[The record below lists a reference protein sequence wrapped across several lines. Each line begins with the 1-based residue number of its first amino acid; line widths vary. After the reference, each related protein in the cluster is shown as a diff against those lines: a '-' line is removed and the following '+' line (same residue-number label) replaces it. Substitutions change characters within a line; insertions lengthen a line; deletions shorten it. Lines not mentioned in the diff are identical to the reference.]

1 MTISKGY
8 WTGMATG
15 MKWRFLALVV
25 YLAVALVVLTQ
36 NPILGTVL
44 LLLPIIWS
52 VFLLWL
58 GGEAGLA
65 FGPFS
70 GRKDTVLGYTARYL
84 WGASAIARVVLSLI
98 GAGVIVGGLGWIS
111 TENMRAEA
119 AKPTMTERASTLA
132 ETATEATKG
141 TASGWIETAKGWF
154 TSEGA
159 TE

>member
-1 MTISKGY
+1 MSESKGY
-8 WTGMATG
+8 WSGMSSG
-15 MKWRFLALVV
+15 MKGRLIVLAV
-25 YLAVALVVLTQ
+25 YLAIAVAVLAQ

-44 LLLPIIWS
+44 LMLPILWS
-52 VFLLWL
+52 VLLLWL

-84 WGASAIARVVLSLI
+84 WRTSAIARVVLSVV
-98 GAGVIVGGLGWIS
+98 GAVVIVGALGWIS

-119 AKPTMTERASTLA
+119 AKPTLTERASSVA
-132 ETATEATKG
+132 ETATEATKE
-141 TASGWIETAKGWF
+141 TASGWIETAKGWL
-154 TSEGA
+154 TADEE